1 MSEPTGPTA
10 PSSTCPFLGTGSL
23 SYGEEHTAAHHG
35 RTSQIKAHPR
45 RARQAYRR
53 HRRDRSRPWRAPDP
67 GAIDEELKN
76 GGSWP
81 TSRPSR
87 LPGAAAASS
96 ARAGFLFGVLRRP
109 LRARQGRQCYSS
121 SASGRLLY
129 SETDDRG
136 QVPLPPACPGAATG
150 RRGLCIRRRS
160 SWFLRPQSRLRV
172 DLRVRVL
179 DSNF

>member
-10 PSSTCPFLGTGSL
+10 PSSTCPFRGTGSL

-96 ARAGFLFGVLRRP
+96 ARAGFSSACYGVPSEPVKAVKVTPLRRP
-109 LRARQGRQCYSS
+109 AASSTPRPTTAAKFPFPPRAREPRRAAA
-121 SASGRLLY
+121 ASVFDVGAPGFSGLSPD
-129 SETDDRG
+129 SE
-136 QVPLPPACPGAATG
+136 
-150 RRGLCIRRRS
+150 
-160 SWFLRPQSRLRV
+160 
-172 DLRVRVL
+172 
-179 DSNF
+179 